1 MSHDGRNDRF
11 DAAVHACAGP
21 AKELG
26 DVPDQVQDIGP
37 GGAANHRE
45 GLRRRVQT
53 AHLQDHPP
61 DLEERRPG
69 LEERCLTRAEPDGNA
84 QFKGQVSGERVHGA
98 QLGQPAEQGWA
109 EAGRDVLHH
118 GLSVTKGCNKVVDR
132 LWAGILL
139 DVPRTIWK
147 GALSFGLVNIPVG
160 LYPATS
166 DKSIHFNQFEEGT
179 SDRIRY
185 KKVNERTGEE
195 VPQDRI
201 VKGYDLGGGEFVIL
215 SEEELES
222 AEPKKSRQIEISDF
236 VGLVDIDPVF
246 FRSSYY
252 LAPEGD
258 GADKAYALLRR
269 AMAEAGRIAI
279 ATLVMRNKEYLV
291 AIRPEDDALALH
303 TMYFSDEVRAPG
315 RDLELPDT
323 GDVSDRELSMAQLLI
338 ESMESE
344 WDPERFH
351 DTHREKVEA
360 IIDEKR
366 QGHEIVL
373 QEGPEPAAKVV
384 DLMEALNAS
393 IAAAA
398 KPGSDSKSS
407 KRTATKR
414 TTAKRAAPAKKV
426 AKTAKAPARSKT
438 AARRKAS

>member
-1 MSHDGRNDRF
+1 MTN
-11 DAAVHACAGP
+11 
-21 AKELG
+21 
-26 DVPDQVQDIGP
+26 
-37 GGAANHRE
+37 
-45 GLRRRVQT
+45 
-53 AHLQDHPP
+53 
-61 DLEERRPG
+61 
-69 LEERCLTRAEPDGNA
+69 
-84 QFKGQVSGERVHGA
+84 
-98 QLGQPAEQGWA
+98 
-109 EAGRDVLHH
+109 
-118 GLSVTKGCNKVVDR
+118 GCNKVVDR
-132 LWAGILL
+132 LWAGILSG
-139 DVPRTIWK
+139 VPRTIWK

-185 KKVNERTGEE
+185 KKVNERTGDE

-201 VKGYDLGGGEFVIL
+201 VKGYDLGGGEYVIL
-215 SEEELES
+215 TEEELES

-252 LAPEGD
+252 LAPEGE
-258 GADKAYALLRR
+258 GAEKAYALLRR
-269 AMAEAGRIAI
+269 AMAEAGRVAI

-315 RDLELPDT
+315 RDLDLPET
-323 GDVSDRELSMAQLLI
+323 GDVTDRELSMAQLLI
-338 ESMESE
+338 ASMESE

-360 IIDEKR
+360 IIEEKR

-384 DLMEALNAS
+384 DLMEALSAS

-398 KPGSDSKSS
+398 KADSETETGD
-407 KRTATKR
+407 RPAAKR
-414 TTAKRAAPAKKV
+414 TTAKRTTAKPAAPAKKTV
-426 AKTAKAPARSKT
+426 KATKASSRPKT

>member
-1 MSHDGRNDRF
+1 
-11 DAAVHACAGP
+11 
-21 AKELG
+21 
-26 DVPDQVQDIGP
+26 
-37 GGAANHRE
+37 
-45 GLRRRVQT
+45 
-53 AHLQDHPP
+53 
-61 DLEERRPG
+61 
-69 LEERCLTRAEPDGNA
+69 
-84 QFKGQVSGERVHGA
+84 
-98 QLGQPAEQGWA
+98 
-109 EAGRDVLHH
+109 
-118 GLSVTKGCNKVVDR
+118 
-132 LWAGILL
+132 L

-201 VKGYDLGGGEFVIL
+201 VKGYDLGGGEYVIL
-215 SEEELES
+215 TEEELES

-236 VGLVDIDPVF
+236 VGLADIDPVF

-252 LAPEGD
+252 LAPEGE
-258 GADKAYALLRR
+258 GADKAYALLRQ

-315 RDLELPDT
+315 RDLDLPET
-323 GDVSDRELSMAQLLI
+323 GDVTDRELSMAQLLI

-344 WDPERFH
+344 WDPARFH

-360 IIDEKR
+360 IIEEKR

-398 KPGSDSKSS
+398 KPGAGTKG
-407 KRTATKR
+407 ATR
-414 TTAKRAAPAKKV
+414 ATPKRATTKGGAPAKKTPARKT
-426 AKTAKAPARSKT
+426 AKTAKAPARPKT